1 MEKGYTKVA
10 AIKGGLAGWKDAGG
24 KTLGTTVPPAK

>member
-24 KTLGTTVPPAK
+24 KTVSSSK

>member
-24 KTLGTTVPPAK
+24 KTASSNK